1 MIIDFLTS
9 PLRSLPNWSLSFCL
23 FAFAGV
29 AMGQHA
35 DVLVSSNGDSSNP
48 QLILAAHDFAD
59 GESFADIRL
68 FEGFLE
74 EQTFGGTNFY
84 SGDEP
89 GMNGITAAS
98 GNLPTGYQPL
108 GAGDVYFDVTPFAI
122 GGSTAELFLWDASS
136 NAFAVAPSDY
146 SLQLES
152 TGAIADASASNNVA
166 TSPWATADADGFFHQ
181 HRDFQLLDGD
191 ADPATRAD
199 SGVYL
204 VGLTARQAGMADS
217 LPFYLVLGAGL
228 DEDDPMDEEFLE
240 GALDVASNLLG
251 VMAVEHEHEEVPEP
265 SSLLL
270 GAVAVAAILP
280 LLRGYRAA

>member
-1 MIIDFLTS
+1 MTINRFVP
-9 PLRSLPNWSLSFCL
+9 PLRSLSSWSLSFCL
-23 FAFAGV
+23 CAFTGV

-35 DVLVSSNGDSSNP
+35 DVLVSSDGDSSNP
-48 QLILAAHDFAD
+48 QLILGAHDFAD
-59 GESFADIRL
+59 GDSFAGIRL

-98 GNLPTGYQPL
+98 GNLPAGYQPL
-108 GAGDVYFDVTPFAI
+108 GAGDVYFDVTPFTI
-122 GGSTAELFLWDASS
+122 GGATGELFLWDASS
-136 NAFAVAPSDY
+136 SAFAVAPGDY

-152 TGAIADASASNNVA
+152 TGAIADASAGNNVA
-166 TSPWATADADGFFHQ
+166 TSPWATADADGFLHQ
-181 HRDFQLLDGD
+181 HRDYQLLDGD

-199 SGVYL
+199 AGVYL

-228 DEDDPMDEEFLE
+228 DEEDPMDEEFLE
-240 GALDVASNLLG
+240 GALDVASDLLG

-270 GAVAVAAILP
+270 GAVALTAVLP